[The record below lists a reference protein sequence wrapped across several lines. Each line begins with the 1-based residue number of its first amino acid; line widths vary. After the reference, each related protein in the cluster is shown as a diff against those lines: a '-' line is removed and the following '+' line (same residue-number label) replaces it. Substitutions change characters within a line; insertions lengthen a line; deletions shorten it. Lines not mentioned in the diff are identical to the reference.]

1 MDVWICDSGSDRVYR
16 YPSGRTTV
24 QPLMAD
30 SFALSAANS
39 NAQGI
44 ADPPPVSGDI
54 TESFGTG
61 PQHST
66 YDPAPAAARRIN
78 LFTTDADNAAN
89 ARSTA
94 AKTERQANLR
104 TLGQTTARTSKSTA
118 STAASMPNVLNTVLA
133 PENAAESIDDLFSSL
148 ELQQSL
154 LN

>member
-16 YPSGRTTV
+16 YPSGRTSV

-44 ADPPPVSGDI
+44 ADPPPVSGDVV
-54 TESFGTG
+54 ESFSSA

-78 LFTTDADNAAN
+78 LFPTAAENLAN
-89 ARSTA
+89 AGSTA
-94 AKTERQANLR
+94 AKAERHTSLR
-104 TLGQTTARTSKSTA
+104 TLGNTNARNTKSTA
-118 STAASMPNVLNTVLA
+118 PAAASVPAVLNTVLA
-133 PENAAESIDDLFSSL
+133 PENAAQSIDDLFSSL